1 LAGRRPTG
9 VPGGRSLSGRRAADG
24 SISAPSRAERSIQ
37 FAAAAKGAH
46 LGLSPAGASRFV
58 CLFVLRSTG
67 RLIGSARLEL
77 AALPPLANYRRAC
90 RLALASLANS
100 IPGALSEA
108 PPRSAARPLA
118 QKREPMNDQ
127 SHYAL
132 LSPPKLA

>member
-67 RLIGSARLEL
+67 RLIGSARLGSSWPLCRRWPIIAAL
-77 AALPPLANYRRAC
+77 AA
-90 RLALASLANS
+90 
-100 IPGALSEA
+100 
-108 PPRSAARPLA
+108 
-118 QKREPMNDQ
+118 
-127 SHYAL
+127 SH
-132 LSPPKLA
+132 